1 MSFSDHDD
9 LAALGH
15 ILAHLVKAVKA
26 EEGVDLSRLR
36 GVLSQLPRSVLGPYN
51 ANEDTIK
58 LIAKQFPDSIVVVQD
73 KVYTLEGLGEKQFRL
88 KSCKPAEKQQQLAS
102 GDPPAEL
109 NNVAGSISKLLML
122 YGFVCL
128 EPPYCVSVFFDKRLF
143 DGNRHNDLTKSWLK
157 VGDRVLI
164 DAVRSP
170 PGHRAKY
177 QATRIQALKKMQQ
190 NPAPSRMPREAESG
204 VIYGRIGTIQAVN
217 PSHGF
222 IVFGQ
227 DNKQCAAFYIHD
239 VHRSLLKPRK
249 NLDDIFKVGSKVQFD
264 IRSNP
269 KPSTIAKWLATN
281 ITKAPCDQS
290 GQASDSGDEAFLSYS
305 EIAERSIKTKE
316 FSARKKLSGI
326 RGAFYPNSKNTGLV
340 AAFDQNIIVRVVVD
354 VAYCG
359 GKKLKSFVELMKD
372 CSLQDEV
379 EVFVDAVEAEQDK
392 WVATL
397 MWTGDRPLHP
407 LVDQS
412 ECAFRSALPLALA
425 DMPAVPCKGTDNVE
439 APTKFCA
446 NAEHNVAVYPN
457 SKGILKVVD
466 DNRAICEVQEPE
478 GCRNIEFLTFHK
490 NRVPRVGQFKS
501 VLQEGDV
508 VQVDY
513 LVCTVGGKDEVCC
526 RVVWQGDRPMCNR
539 LISPTEF
546 SLMLKGRASAER
558 LADVMGG
565 QQGGSRSLQD
575 LEAPKW
581 PSVTGIASLTA
592 MDAGGHPSAKEPKVY
607 SFVSLK
613 GTVMEVDLSA
623 AIVEVREGPSVREL
637 TITVDN
643 FYNEGRPYLNNLTR
657 VLRKG
662 AIINVDY
669 MVGRVGGED
678 FVHCDVAWLG
688 PKPKGAPRL
697 TEEEFRQQLCGRGS
711 SNTFI
716 KDLQSSTLEL
726 NNLFKDAQRGP
737 AVGNHHK
744 SMEMYR
750 QSPQVNIHQEDACQ
764 PPTRSHPC
772 IGIQPQTGAYQQAPQ
787 VMSQVNICPQKD
799 VNQTRTLLP
808 SRTSTHV
815 QPKAYSPLPQSMS
828 LTDNSNL
835 QMEAYRE
842 SLRVA
847 SQTADTSLQMKVA
860 PSRTSEP
867 HSTDTR
873 HLPELTS
880 SDGKARQGNFP
891 FNEEMYKRIV
901 EMTKEEVWAQICAE
915 IKDALQDW
923 QKQVSENAPTSQG
936 QGDDGTAVGTTE
948 WQPRSG
954 SCPNVSQKPDVA
966 AASSRP
972 LETFL
977 DAAVRKREV
986 KPPPGFH
993 IPPSSALVERKPE
1006 PVSIASAR
1014 QTSNILHQP
1023 GASWCASTSQ
1033 FEGHPQASSNINAT
1047 SVVLAESPVA
1057 AIHSSWHF
1065 SNVPQQPGVAAA
1077 SSPARVSQQTW
1088 LGGGQPSSF
1097 EMRQDVSPFQ
1107 GHGSNQ
1113 KDVQDFGIAF
1123 DDSLVEGEELSEDDI
1138 RRLGLLDP

>member
-1 MSFSDHDD
+1 
-9 LAALGH
+9 
-15 ILAHLVKAVKA
+15 
-26 EEGVDLSRLR
+26 
-36 GVLSQLPRSVLGPYN
+36 
-51 ANEDTIK
+51 
-58 LIAKQFPDSIVVVQD
+58 
-73 KVYTLEGLGEKQFRL
+73 
-88 KSCKPAEKQQQLAS
+88 
-102 GDPPAEL
+102 
-109 NNVAGSISKLLML
+109 
-122 YGFVCL
+122 
-128 EPPYCVSVFFDKRLF
+128 
-143 DGNRHNDLTKSWLK
+143 
-157 VGDRVLI
+157 
-164 DAVRSP
+164 
-170 PGHRAKY
+170 
-177 QATRIQALKKMQQ
+177 
-190 NPAPSRMPREAESG
+190 
-204 VIYGRIGTIQAVN
+204 
-217 PSHGF
+217 
-222 IVFGQ
+222 
-227 DNKQCAAFYIHD
+227 
-239 VHRSLLKPRK
+239 
-249 NLDDIFKVGSKVQFD
+249 
-264 IRSNP
+264 
-269 KPSTIAKWLATN
+269 
-281 ITKAPCDQS
+281 
-290 GQASDSGDEAFLSYS
+290 
-305 EIAERSIKTKE
+305 
-316 FSARKKLSGI
+316 
-326 RGAFYPNSKNTGLV
+326 
-340 AAFDQNIIVRVVVD
+340 
-354 VAYCG
+354 
-359 GKKLKSFVELMKD
+359 
-372 CSLQDEV
+372 
-379 EVFVDAVEAEQDK
+379 
-392 WVATL
+392 
-397 MWTGDRPLHP
+397 
-407 LVDQS
+407 
-412 ECAFRSALPLALA
+412 
-425 DMPAVPCKGTDNVE
+425 
-439 APTKFCA
+439 
-446 NAEHNVAVYPN
+446 
-457 SKGILKVVD
+457 
-466 DNRAICEVQEPE
+466 
-478 GCRNIEFLTFHK
+478 
-490 NRVPRVGQFKS
+490 
-501 VLQEGDV
+501 
-508 VQVDY
+508 
-513 LVCTVGGKDEVCC
+513 
-526 RVVWQGDRPMCNR
+526 
-539 LISPTEF
+539 
-546 SLMLKGRASAER
+546 
-558 LADVMGG
+558 
-565 QQGGSRSLQD
+565 
-575 LEAPKW
+575 
-581 PSVTGIASLTA
+581 

-711 SNTFI
+711 
-716 KDLQSSTLEL
+716 TLEL

-750 QSPQVNIHQEDACQ
+750 QSPQ
-764 PPTRSHPC
+764 
-772 IGIQPQTGAYQQAPQ
+772 
-787 VMSQVNICPQKD
+787 
-799 VNQTRTLLP
+799 
-808 SRTSTHV
+808 
-815 QPKAYSPLPQSMS
+815 
-828 LTDNSNL
+828 
-835 QMEAYRE
+835 
-842 SLRVA
+842 
-847 SQTADTSLQMKVA
+847 
-860 PSRTSEP
+860 
-867 HSTDTR
+867 
-873 HLPELTS
+873 
-880 SDGKARQGNFP
+880 
-891 FNEEMYKRIV
+891 EEMYKRIV

>member
-799 VNQTRTLLP
+799 VNQTR
-808 SRTSTHV
+808 
-815 QPKAYSPLPQSMS
+815 
-828 LTDNSNL
+828 
-835 QMEAYRE
+835 
-842 SLRVA
+842 
-847 SQTADTSLQMKVA
+847 
-860 PSRTSEP
+860 
-867 HSTDTR
+867 
-873 HLPELTS
+873 
-880 SDGKARQGNFP
+880 DGKARQGNFP